1 MTNGLMNLFKS
12 YGCKVLDSTWLLSF
26 LPIDIFEKISYVKNL
41 NKNLLEVAVLINKK
55 SDIGIANIRR
65 LAVASKVLNII
76 TNDVG
81 SFRFLEKELV
91 ERYGIL
97 INVSSNKEKSCA
109 RADVIFNFDFSD
121 KELNR
126 CKMKVESV
134 LVQLNGKNYD
144 KREGIVIRNLKLN
157 LPYKFVE
164 KFECLEHFDLQILYE
179 GSIFYKT
186 SFENVRKLLK
196 RDNIQIR
203 FFIGNNGRIA
213 FNEFLF
219 LHWEREKCK

>member
-144 KREGIVIRNLKLN
+144 KREGIVIRNLKLK

-203 FFIGNNGRIA
+203 YFIGNNGRIA

>member
-1 MTNGLMNLFKS
+1 MNLLKS

-164 KFECLEHFDLQILYE
+164 KFGCLEHFDLQILYE

-203 FFIGNNGRIA
+203 YFIGNNGRIA